1 MKTLI
6 ALIVVAF
13 TLPSAFAQSAGQQAE
28 AYYQKGIIAEKS
40 GKPDAALVA
49 YNAALKLN
57 PQHANARYRA
67 GQVKIHA
74 NSIKA
79 GATEAKIGA
88 VVIPAYQIEDASV
101 QEAIDALS
109 IAIDAATKGEIS
121 PNFIVE
127 DPTSKLTDKR
137 INLNLKNIPVS
148 ALLGYIHGIAG
159 TKARYDEHAVVITPL

>member
-6 ALIVVAF
+6 ALIIVAF
-13 TLPSAFAQSAGQQAE
+13 AAPTAYSQSAARQAE
-28 AYYQKGIIAEKS
+28 AYYQKGIIAERS
-40 GKPDAALVA
+40 GKPDAALEA
-49 YNAALKLN
+49 YNAAVKIN

-74 NSIKA
+74 NSIRS

-88 VVIPAYQIEDASV
+88 VVIPVYQIEGASL

-109 IAIDAATKGEIS
+109 IGMDAATDGKIS
-121 PNFIVE
+121 PNFIIK
-127 DPTSKLTDKR
+127 DPKDKLAEKR

-148 ALLGYIHGIAG
+148 ALLRYIHGIAG
-159 TKARYDEHAVVITPL
+159 TKARYDRHAVVITPL